1 MAEETKHNLP
11 IIDEFL
17 KQEKENNKINYYL
30 YEIKRELIKANKKHK
45 LFSSFHEAYAV
56 ILEEWDEI
64 KNKKHFEKLIKKECI
79 QVAVMCLKLLTS
91 FFDKNGEY
99 SDSKEGSDIYLL
111 YEKKCIKQLFREKY
125 GGINKVICIIRK
137 WNRKFNK
144 EQKEFFK
151 NDTFIRLFK
160 KRILKNASSDLKEA
174 LKIYDPST

>member
-1 MAEETKHNLP
+1 MAEETK
-11 IIDEFL
+11 
-17 KQEKENNKINYYL
+17 
-30 YEIKRELIKANKKHK
+30 
-45 LFSSFHEAYAV
+45 
-56 ILEEWDEI
+56 
-64 KNKKHFEKLIKKECI
+64 
-79 QVAVMCLKLLTS
+79 